1 MIDIKDVEI
10 GMSYACKFRVETM
23 LNEDGQ
29 PPGIPTFHS
38 SKLKGPGLYESIGI
52 IMQRDM
58 DNKLVRLKDKE
69 SLKEFV
75 ISFDDIWDIDT
86 VEWVD
91 PL

>member
-1 MIDIKDVEI
+1 
-10 GMSYACKFRVETM
+10 
-23 LNEDGQ
+23 
-29 PPGIPTFHS
+29 
-38 SKLKGPGLYESIGI
+38 
-52 IMQRDM
+52 MQRDM

>member
-23 LNEDGQ
+23 LNVDGQ

-38 SKLKGPGLYESIGI
+38 AKLKGPGLYESIGI